1 MHRDTTR
8 TWIIRWLF
16 AVAAG
21 HVVGGGLLPWVA
33 ATPLLDAYHG
43 GVEAAFWVGA
53 APDGA
58 RYLETFWLSLFGP
71 TVQLM
76 ALWMMALIHLADQLR
91 QPRIWLWLMAGLVV
105 WAPQD
110 IVVSL
115 RAGVWSHV
123 WVDLLV
129 LALMLPPLFWLW
141 RLDRASAPALPLKQP
156 ITTVEAH

>member
-1 MHRDTTR
+1 MHRDATR
-8 TWIIRWLF
+8 TWMIRWLF

-21 HVVGGGLLPWVA
+21 HVVGGGLLPWLA
-33 ATPLLDAYHG
+33 TTPLLDAYHD

-53 APDGA
+53 APAGA
-58 RYLETFWLSLFGP
+58 RDLQAFWLALFGP

-76 ALWMMALIHLADQLR
+76 ALWMMALIHLAGQLR

-123 WVDLLV
+123 WVDGLV
-129 LALMLPPLFWLW
+129 LALMLPPLCWLW
-141 RLDRASAPALPLKQP
+141 RFDQAAAPAMK
-156 ITTVEAH
+156 TTMNVEAHP

>member
-1 MHRDTTR
+1 M
-8 TWIIRWLF
+8 I
-16 AVAAG
+16 
-21 HVVGGGLLPWVA
+21 
-33 ATPLLDAYHG
+33 
-43 GVEAAFWVGA
+43 
-53 APDGA
+53 
-58 RYLETFWLSLFGP
+58 
-71 TVQLM
+71 
-76 ALWMMALIHLADQLR
+76 ALIHLADQLR
-91 QPRIWLWLMAGLVV
+91 QPRIWIWLMAGLVV

-141 RLDRASAPALPLKQP
+141 RFDRAAATALPLKQS